1 MSKIKFKIL
10 CLTFFF
16 VFQGV
21 LLFAQ
26 VKILDRIVAVVGN
39 DIIMESDLQQ
49 QVEFFILNTKI
60 DPNTPN
66 LRNQVL
72 DALINERLIVAK
84 AIEDTNVNVTDEEV
98 SQQLEQLIQQ
108 NIQQIGS
115 EQKLEEIY
123 GMPISRMRREFRD
136 EMKKKLLA
144 ERIKQFKFGNVSV
157 SRREIEEFYETYR
170 DSLPEV
176 EEEVELYHIL
186 KFPKK
191 NQEILNE
198 VKIKAKLIL
207 DSIRCCGD
215 FEDFARRYSQDQN
228 TAIYGG
234 DLGVTRRGTLVKE
247 YEEVAFALNEGQI
260 SEPIES
266 PFGIHIIQLVERRGE
281 NIHTRHILLK
291 VESDSLSDQLVIDFL
306 SKISDS
312 VKNGGNFAEFAKKYS
327 EDQESASIGGYIG
340 LVPLSQLSDD
350 MQDLINDLNEG
361 EISQPVRVSSGGSYG
376 FQIIYLKK
384 RIPAHK
390 ISLSTDWKR
399 LELYATNYKRNK
411 LYQQWLEEL
420 RNEIYWDI
428 RL

>member
-215 FEDFARRYSQDQN
+215 FADFARRYSQDPN
-228 TAIYGG
+228 TAIDGG

-247 YEEVAFALNEGQI
+247 YEEAAFALNEGQI